1 METMQ
6 RAELDGPDA
15 PDDARPEKESKRMVD
30 LEKLAQMSLEALLY
44 YVLVGEGRTGSGPV
58 EG

>member
-6 RAELDGPDA
+6 SMEPGVQE
-15 PDDARPEKESKRMVD
+15 DARPEKESKRMVD
-30 LEKLAQMSLEALLY
+30 LETLAQMSLESLLY
-44 YVLVGEGRTGSGPV
+44 YVLVGERRTEAAAV